1 MVIAWNRA
9 IVNLYYE
16 LYIASYCRPAGLNHF
31 YVSVIETAKKHSTKK
46 FQAKEKL
53 AYADNDN
60 NNNTRVSVVYS
71 QYKAL
76 HQNVNQSYQHGGH

>member
-1 MVIAWNRA
+1 LNR
-9 IVNLYYE
+9 
-16 LYIASYCRPAGLNHF
+16 F

-53 AYADNDN
+53 AYADKN
-60 NNNTRVSVVYS
+60 NNNTTNSAGVSVVYS
-71 QYKAL
+71 QYKAF